1 MEIML
6 KNTSLNKKNM
16 IYIIKQEGLYQNNVN
31 SSLVSTYNCNM
42 AYSTFEVYYFTKDN
56 EKSHSPK

>member
-31 SSLVSTYNCNM
+31 FSLVSTYNCNM
-42 AYSTFEVYYFTKDN
+42 AYSTFEVY
-56 EKSHSPK
+56 

>member
-1 MEIML
+1 MEIIL

-42 AYSTFEVYYFTKDN
+42 AYSTFEVY
-56 EKSHSPK
+56 